1 MRQFIVHL
9 RANSL
14 EVSIEKAAISTR
26 GFVTKKLHR
35 SFSPGDDL
43 EFRLACLLAWYMMRG
58 EIPDRAE
65 NTFGKNS
72 YNFSV
77 CSPSFPLVVNLIV
90 RVQGFLLFCALK
102 VIWKTKRVK
111 FLFLHRRFLCACRAA
126 SLFQFP
132 FFCNCF
138 ISWEG
143 FVNSVQFFFARLV
156 FESPHIE
163 VTGKRR
169 WWSLIVKWLP
179 PKFNSF
185 RRDVRVVSLSHLI
198 IGFVRGARFLR
209 NGFSVKL
216 EISTVTTWTIR

>member
-9 RANSL
+9 RALTRWKFPSKRL
-14 EVSIEKAAISTR
+14 QSRHGASWRKSFTGAFHLAMISSS
-26 GFVTKKLHR
+26 G
-35 SFSPGDDL
+35 
-43 EFRLACLLAWYMMRG
+43 LLAWYMMRG

-156 FESPHIE
+156 FESSHIA